1 MQSEFKLAAYQY
13 KLTTSTVGLSR
24 PDSSTSGCATITQ
37 RTIRQS
43 RHILKFRQ
51 FRPDGIRQRPKN
63 FTQIVWMGIR
73 VSCLLL
79 RVLSCTYIWYSQ
91 MPCERTIWALA

>member
-13 KLTTSTVGLSR
+13 KLTTSTVRLSR

-37 RTIRQS
+37 RTTRQS

-63 FTQIVWMGIR
+63 FAQVGYQGFPPIIR
-73 VSCLLL
+73 VLCPQTQQRL
-79 RVLSCTYIWYSQ
+79 RHMLMRSVMASKI
-91 MPCERTIWALA
+91 